1 MKCGQCGQEVPEDA
15 IYCPFCTRGRA
26 TGQGDIIRGG
36 LKGGLVGLML
46 GLLPVL
52 VLLAIYG
59 PERGIKAIAFAVPVG
74 TFTTG
79 LILGMV
85 RAKQDWK

>member
-1 MKCGQCGQEVPEDA
+1 MKCGKCGQEVPEGA
-15 IYCPFCTRGRA
+15 IYCPFCTAGKP
-26 TGQGDIIRGG
+26 TGQGDVIRGG
-36 LKGGLVGLML
+36 LKGGLIGLLVGLLPML
-46 GLLPVL
+46 GLLAL
-52 VLLAIYG
+52 YG
-59 PERGIKAIAFAVPVG
+59 PERGIKAIVFAVPVA

>member
-1 MKCGQCGQEVPEDA
+1 MKCSQCGQEVPEGA
-15 IYCPFCTRGRA
+15 IYCPFCTADEGGDRDVRRGA
-26 TGQGDIIRGG
+26 VRGG
-36 LKGGLVGLML
+36 LIGLLV

-52 VLLAIYG
+52 GLLAIYG
-59 PERGIKAIAFAVPVG
+59 PERGIKGIVFAVPVA

-85 RAKQDWK
+85 KAKRNWK

>member
-1 MKCGQCGQEVPEDA
+1 MKCGKMRAGGA
-15 IYCPFCTRGRA
+15 GRRHLLPSA
-26 TGQGDIIRGG
+26 PRASQPGGGRHPRRPQGRP
-36 LKGGLVGLML
+36 LRPLVGLLPML
-46 GLLPVL
+46 GLLAL
-52 VLLAIYG
+52 YG
-59 PERGIKAIAFAVPVG
+59 PERGIKAIVFAVPVA